1 LQTDYAFSSRDAV
14 PERIE
19 REDTF
24 IHAFGFSN
32 RKDKAKQRRER
43 KGWKS

>member
-1 LQTDYAFSSRDAV
+1 MQHALLADSK
-14 PERIE
+14 PERAERAE

-24 IHAFGFSN
+24 IQSFGFAG
-32 RKDKAKQRRER
+32 RKDKARQRRER